1 MKVLNFSF
9 FWVLSM
15 ILFGCSSSSTNNEL
29 SFEDWSRSFSA
40 PNVVSDMNPD
50 GNTVIIKEKR
60 VELIDPSVVRVAKT
74 KGDYMTIMARQFRK
88 DLASTSSQVDQ
99 KDSVIY
105 MRIPTQAIFGTN
117 QATIKPS
124 FEPILKSM
132 AENLKK
138 HPETMIRIV
147 GHTDNS
153 DTVINS
159 RTLSLRQANAFSNY
173 LRLEGI
179 EADRLLAEGKGSL
192 EPIASNSTSEGRLRN
207 CYIEV
212 TVHNLQ

>member
-9 FWVLSM
+9 FLVLSM
-15 ILFGCSSSSTNNEL
+15 ILFGCSSPSTNNEL

-40 PNVVSDMNPD
+40 PDIVSDMNPA
-50 GNTVIIKEKR
+50 GNTVIIKEKK
-60 VELIDPSVVRVAKT
+60 VELIDPSVVRIAKT
-74 KGDYMTIMARQFRK
+74 KGDYMTIMTRQFRK
-88 DLASTSSQVDQ
+88 DLASTSSQVEQ